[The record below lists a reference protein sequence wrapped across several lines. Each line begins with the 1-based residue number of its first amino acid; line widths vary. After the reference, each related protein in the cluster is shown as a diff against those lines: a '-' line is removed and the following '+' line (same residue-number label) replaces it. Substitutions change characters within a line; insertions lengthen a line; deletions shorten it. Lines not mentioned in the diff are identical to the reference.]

1 MLVLPQSEIGYEYFK
16 IVHRMVGKWFE
27 TKNPITDLLTM
38 ELPNMSQVNIDGNRN
53 ITYFFN
59 HNKFFEESL
68 IRNPHGNNSEKDV

>member
-1 MLVLPQSEIGYEYFK
+1 
-16 IVHRMVGKWFE
+16 
-27 TKNPITDLLTM
+27 M